1 MITVERI
8 ADGVR
13 IGGAGGIT
21 VPAAELARLRRDLRE
36 AEREADREAVAA
48 AWDAASAAEQQALAD
63 DLAAG
68 GFAWD
73 ARALV
78 SFAADWDAALGH
90 PTAQDQ
96 EAA

>member
-1 MITVERI
+1 MITVEQT

-13 IGGAGGIT
+13 IGRNQEQVT
-21 VPAAELARLRRDLRE
+21 VPTAELAGLLRDLR
-36 AEREADREAVAA
+36 AADLAAVAA
-48 AWDAASAAEQQALAD
+48 AWDAASAAQEQELAA

-73 ARALV
+73 APALV
-78 SFAADWDAALGH
+78 SFAADWDAAPGY
-90 PTAQDQ
+90 PTVTPQDQ